1 MTKTTTLE
9 KILKQGKKAAF
20 PKTVQP
26 MLATLIDKPFNE
38 PGWIYEV
45 KWDGYRA
52 IALMNKG
59 NVNIISRNNKSFD
72 EKFYPVKQ
80 ALEDWGINA
89 VVDGEI
95 AVLNDKGIAHF
106 GTLQNWRSEADGQL
120 IYYVFDILWFDGK
133 NLEELPLIDR
143 RAIFKNILPTDATE
157 FLEAAANLG
166 MEGIMAK
173 KEDSPYIQGERTRNW
188 LKIKSNKRHEVVIG

>member
-1 MTKTTTLE
+1 MTKNTILA

-20 PKTVQP
+20 PKTVHP

-143 RAIFKNILPTDATE
+143 RAIFKNILPTDTIIRFSENFETDATE

-173 KEDSPYIQGERTRNW
+173 KEDSPYIQGERT
-188 LKIKSNKRHEVVIG
+188 